1 MPGNTIIVFIV
12 ENSQASLIVELLKTF
27 NGDANVVLSVDRT
40 LLDSFIVI
48 RLWLSLPDN
57 EIQD

>member
-48 RLWLSLPDN
+48 RLWLSLPDK